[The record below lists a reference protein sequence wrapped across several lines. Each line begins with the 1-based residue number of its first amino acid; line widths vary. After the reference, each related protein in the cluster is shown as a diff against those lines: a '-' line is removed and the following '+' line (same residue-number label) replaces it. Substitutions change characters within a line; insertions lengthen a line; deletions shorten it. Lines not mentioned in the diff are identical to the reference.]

1 MVIDAHVYSLPSRL
15 RQIDCSFPAEEH
27 GAPRAI
33 HRSSPVSVAEQA
45 LRLSSA
51 EEILASM
58 DVAAI
63 DVSVLTALPWNSPS
77 LCFENNDYI
86 LDRAAY
92 DRSHF
97 LPVCAVQPKNSCW
110 LHDAQECVDR
120 GAIGL
125 KINPEWQ
132 GFSLEDPDVI
142 RLGSFCA
149 EAKIFLEIHIDHAFK
164 KSLTSAAALCSLLK
178 SCPTTKILA
187 THLGGLLGLYFIH
200 PPIGALLRNVWFDT
214 AVSSTLQFVDFYL
227 QVGLGQKVVFGSDFP
242 FNHSHSQ
249 QQVLEG
255 LRTRGYDD
263 ETLVGLCTTNFLE
276 LCEAGRPS

>member
-1 MVIDAHVYSLPSRL
+1 MVIDAHVYSLPPRL
-15 RQIDCSFPAEEH
+15 QQVDCSFPAEEH

-33 HRSSPVSVAEQA
+33 HHSSPVSVAKRA

-58 DVAAI
+58 SVAGV

-77 LCFENNDYI
+77 LCVENNEYI
-86 LDRAAY
+86 LDRAAN
-92 DRSHF
+92 DRLHF
-97 LPVCAVQPKNSCW
+97 LPVCAVQPKNISW
-110 LHDAQECVDR
+110 LRDVQECVDR

-132 GFSLEDPDVI
+132 GFSLEDPEVI
-142 RLGSFCA
+142 QLCSFCA

-164 KSLTSAAALCSLLK
+164 KSSTSAAALCSLLK
-178 SCPTTKILA
+178 SCPATKILA
-187 THLGGLLGLYFIH
+187 THLGGLLGLYFLH
-200 PPIGALLRNVWFDT
+200 PPIAALLRNVWFDT

-249 QQVLEG
+249 RQVLEG
-255 LRTRGYDD
+255 LRARGYDN
-263 ETLVGLCTTNFLE
+263 ETLANLCAKNFQA
-276 LCEAGRPS
+276 LCASGQSS